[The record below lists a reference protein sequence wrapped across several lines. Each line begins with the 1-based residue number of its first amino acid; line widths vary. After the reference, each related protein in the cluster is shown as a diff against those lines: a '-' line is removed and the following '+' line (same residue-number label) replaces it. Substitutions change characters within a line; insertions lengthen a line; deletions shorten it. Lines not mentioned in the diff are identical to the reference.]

1 MIEVGINGFKETVVT
16 EETTAKHMLS
26 GQLPVY
32 ATPSLIAFIEY
43 TCEESV
49 RSFLEPG
56 MGTVGTRLD
65 VKHLA
70 ASPIGAHIRCEST
83 LLEID
88 RRRLVFSVKVYDDI
102 ELVGEGTHERFII
115 NEERFMSKVNA
126 KLNKLK
132 DC

>member
-1 MIEVGINGFKETVVT
+1 MIMIEIGINGIKETIVT
-16 EETTAKHMLS
+16 EADTAKRLLS

-32 ATPSLIAFIEY
+32 ATPALIAFIEY

-49 RSFLEPG
+49 RYCLEPG
-56 MGTVGTRLD
+56 TGTVGTKLD

-83 LLEID
+83 LCEID
-88 RRRLVFSVKVYDDI
+88 RRRLVFSVKVYDDF

-115 NEERFMSKVNA
+115 NEEQFMAKVNA
-126 KLNKLK
+126 KLNRP
-132 DC
+132 